1 MALQEDSHNVEND
14 TNVLSSIN
22 PALAANSP
30 TSRTVDQPSETE
42 ESRRPWGLLLAAVVI
57 SVFATYMTM
66 MATVV
71 APLEDTIAYERAQKI
86 SYITSNQL
94 DFNTFEPRIREL
106 EASNAAKSRKE
117 AVLIQTIDQLSS
129 ELEKLVAPFEDV
141 APE

>member
-1 MALQEDSHNVEND
+1 MALPEDSIDAKGDLGVVSN
-14 TNVLSSIN
+14 IN
-22 PALAANSP
+22 PTLAANTP
-30 TSRTVDQPSETE
+30 AEREADAPSETE
-42 ESRRPWGLLLAAVVI
+42 ESGRPWGMLLAAIAV

-66 MATVV
+66 LLTVV
-71 APLEDTIAYERAQKI
+71 APLEDTIAYERGQKI

-117 AVLIQTIDQLSS
+117 AVLIETIDQLSS
-129 ELEKLVAPFEDV
+129 ELEKLIAPFEDV

>member
-1 MALQEDSHNVEND
+1 MALPENSLEVK
-14 TNVLSSIN
+14 NNEHVVSNIN
-22 PALAANSP
+22 PVFAANSP
-30 TSRTVDQPSETE
+30 GAQSVSQPSKTE
-42 ESRRPWGLLLAAVVI
+42 ESGRPWGMLLAAVVV
-57 SVFATYMTM
+57 SAFATYMIM
-66 MATVV
+66 MAKVV
-71 APLEDTIAYERAQKI
+71 APLEDTIAYERAQKV

-94 DFNTFEPRIREL
+94 DFNTLEPRIREL

>member
-1 MALQEDSHNVEND
+1 
-14 TNVLSSIN
+14 
-22 PALAANSP
+22 
-30 TSRTVDQPSETE
+30 
-42 ESRRPWGLLLAAVVI
+42 
-57 SVFATYMTM
+57 MTM

-71 APLEDTIAYERAQKI
+71 APLEDTIAYERAQKV

-106 EASNAAKSRKE
+106 ETSNAAKSRKE